1 MKSGNRMAQKT
12 SGRKFSGPRDGQVGI
27 QPTKKTSEHEAGE
40 RVPRDRWGYV
50 LGAQPCLPACCPPAT
65 SLQPYSWLLSGLLSL
80 RSHPVRA
87 LLPACFFSEGHYLSQ
102 GSLSTLFSALPSFLG
117 ELSTFLLTPYEEPQH
132 LGDPSQLLTPSGK
145 SL

>member
-1 MKSGNRMAQKT
+1 MAKSASN
-12 SGRKFSGPRDGQVGI
+12 
-27 QPTKKTSEHEAGE
+27 QPWGE

-50 LGAQPCLPACCPPAT
+50 LGAQPCPPPCCPPAT

-87 LLPACFFSEGHYLSQ
+87 LLPVCFFSEGHYLSQ

-117 ELSTFLLTPYEEPQH
+117 GEGERVMALESREGTRASRRVEERLSRSLSGGGGKPSFPSPSAGDLRELPRFY
-132 LGDPSQLLTPSGK
+132 K
-145 SL
+145 